1 MAANSF
7 VIDPE
12 LLTQAKTYAKQAA
25 EENMEF
31 YNRMGTLIDQ
41 LSEAISG
48 MGDALAG
55 GIQNNRIGYQPENFS
70 RRQKRLKEN
79 SQRAEAL
86 CEMIQTAMDQ
96 GELTEN
102 GLKDALETVRNFLMG
117 LLGFQRSS
125 GAAAPESQTLTAAKA
140 VAVSSAALAG
150 TFGLVIPS
158 FYTSVKPI
166 LEDLSNISQNMIAQA
181 SAEAT
186 GQTGQA
192 SAGNT
197 SPAPSNPNL
206 TAYSNSS
213 SNWASK
219 AGGKVND
226 YSGYSVVKGF
236 DKRFVLKQRNYY
248 NGAVACTAT
257 SDAIVASIT
266 TGKLHEPGKSYWKG
280 NNCTW
285 PNTKVIPNTQNI
297 SVEKQCQI
305 ICEKLQDGDPV
316 ILRVPNHSVVAV
328 GIRQG
333 VEPASAKPADILI
346 IDPGDGKVKTAD
358 EIYSGW
364 YSDTDKLSM
373 QDNIGW
379 SLRVAKDSVK

>member
-86 CEMIQTAMDQ
+86 SEMIQTALDQ
-96 GELTEN
+96 GEVTEN

-125 GAAAPESQTLTAAKA
+125 GAAAPESQTLNATKA

-150 TFGLVIPS
+150 TFGLAQLDPFTDLQKLLLKTLHQYGKLWETVIQISEEAVPKLDTATLKAQMSARYERMLKNTGRKSFNGACGAFVYQQLRDIGVFGKKDSGVPYGKDYYKTWSKKTSTSTGYKIEAYAAKNGENPLSALLANHSADEPLTNIVLSFDQAKGFYPS
-158 FYTSVKPI
+158 
-166 LEDLSNISQNMIAQA
+166 
-181 SAEAT
+181 
-186 GQTGQA
+186 
-192 SAGNT
+192 SAGHVMLIT
-197 SPAPSNPNL
+197 AIQDGQVYFMESN
-206 TAYSNSS
+206 
-213 SNWASK
+213 
-219 AGGKVND
+219 AG
-226 YSGYSVVKGF
+226 S
-236 DKRFVLKQRNYY
+236 
-248 NGAVACTAT
+248 
-257 SDAIVASIT
+257 
-266 TGKLHEPGKSYWKG
+266 LHQLKG
-280 NNCTW
+280 NMKYAEGQ
-285 PNTKVIPNTQNI
+285 PLQL
-297 SVEKQCQI
+297 SVEDFIKQYQHMNG
-305 ICEKLQDGDPV
+305 LVHFYQDEGGT
-316 ILRVPNHSVVAV
+316 N
-328 GIRQG
+328 Q
-333 VEPASAKPADILI
+333 
-346 IDPGDGKVKTAD
+346 
-358 EIYSGW
+358 
-364 YSDTDKLSM
+364 
-373 QDNIGW
+373 
-379 SLRVAKDSVK
+379 